1 MISKLRRRV
10 HDVLEVAQSDQ
21 PFSRFVD
28 FGLIGL
34 ITLNVLAIIIESI
47 DAIGTAYRAH
57 FDMFELISVAIFTLE
72 YLSRVWVC
80 IDDPDGKYRHRFL
93 GRVDGF
99 LEEILFT
106 EGSVVEEGV
115 ILYRIDDRPYRARVD
130 RQEAIL
136 ASKQTALEKFRR
148 DGARIKP
155 LFEENAASQLDYD
168 NGISAIE
175 QAQASVREVEADL
188 KSARLDLEYTELRA
202 PIKGLI
208 GEFWNEINGLQGTT
222 SGLNSRLV
230 LLLE

>member
-1 MISKLRRRV
+1 MGRTHASQRV
-10 HDVLEVAQSDQ
+10 EVNA
-21 PFSRFVD
+21 
-28 FGLIGL
+28 
-34 ITLNVLAIIIESI
+34 
-47 DAIGTAYRAH
+47 
-57 FDMFELISVAIFTLE
+57 
-72 YLSRVWVC
+72 
-80 IDDPDGKYRHRFL
+80 
-93 GRVDGF
+93 RVDGF

-175 QAQASVREVEADL
+175 QAQASVREV
-188 KSARLDLEYTELRA
+188 KR
-202 PIKGLI
+202 I
-208 GEFWNEINGLQGTT
+208 
-222 SGLNSRLV
+222 
-230 LLLE
+230 